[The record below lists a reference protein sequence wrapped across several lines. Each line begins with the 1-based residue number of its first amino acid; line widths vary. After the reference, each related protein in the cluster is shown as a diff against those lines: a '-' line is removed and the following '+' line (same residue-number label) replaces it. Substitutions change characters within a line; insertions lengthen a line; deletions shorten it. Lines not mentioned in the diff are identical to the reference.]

1 MEFENLHLALG
12 NATCYTQIPFTVI
25 MNLCLVIIGFTEGA
39 KEVADLISRPG
50 PGGESASISAEARAT
65 ASAPSR
71 IVIVRL
77 CRSDKLVLS
86 G

>member
-39 KEVADLISRPG
+39 KEVADLISMPG
-50 PGGESASISAEARAT
+50 R
-65 ASAPSR
+65 
-71 IVIVRL
+71 
-77 CRSDKLVLS
+77 
-86 G
+86 